1 MQISGAP
8 QVNVIIPAYNA
19 AGFLPIAIESVIA
32 QTFKCWTIV
41 LVNDGSTDN
50 TDQVVAP
57 FLATLGQKLKY
68 IKQPRSGVSA
78 ARNNAIRNSS
88 AEFLAILDAD
98 DVWLPCRLEESV
110 ACLRTRPTAGLS
122 YGFITR
128 ISPDGE
134 ALDTFDR
141 RQNHGEGWVAPYLY
155 MRRIDLPSPTIT
167 FRRECIDAVGGFDE
181 TLTATEDR
189 DLWLRIA
196 LQYEVALVPKLLALY
211 RTSPQSATTDPDR
224 MLKSQ
229 LQFVAKHYGAPGC
242 GMLARRIALG
252 RIYKQRAEALG
263 MRKQLGTALTS
274 ALRALAYYPFDSGN
288 IRTAGSLLLRCA
300 GLPVGQAKRTP

>member
-1 MQISGAP
+1 MQISEAP

-19 AGFLPIAIESVIA
+19 ARYLAIAIESVIA
-32 QTFKCWTIV
+32 QTFQQWTIV

-50 TDQVVAP
+50 TDEVVAP

-78 ARNNAIRNSS
+78 ARNNAVRNSS

-110 ACLRTRPTAGLS
+110 ACLRTRPAAGMS

-128 ISPDGE
+128 ISPEGE
-134 ALDTFDR
+134 RLDTFDR
-141 RQNHGEGWVAPYLY
+141 KQKHGEGRVAPYLY

-167 FRRECIDAVGGFDE
+167 FRRECIDAIGGFDE

-196 LQYEVALVPKLLALY
+196 TRYEVALIPKVLALY

-224 MLKSQ
+224 MLTSQ

-263 MRKQLGTALTS
+263 MRKHLGAALTS

-288 IRTAGSLLLRCA
+288 IRTVGSLLLRCV
-300 GLPVGQAKRTP
+300 GLTGSHAERAP